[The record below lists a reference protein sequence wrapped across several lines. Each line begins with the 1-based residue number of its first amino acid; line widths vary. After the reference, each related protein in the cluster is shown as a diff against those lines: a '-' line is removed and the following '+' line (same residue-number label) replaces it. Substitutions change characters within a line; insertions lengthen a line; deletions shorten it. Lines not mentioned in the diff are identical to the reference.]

1 MRRRG
6 ADRTLRDYD
15 SMLPLDYAEQR
26 GHTSCVKLL
35 QNYHKRPLS
44 ATSHVTLTPPTATPT
59 LDEHGHV
66 QLKNPT
72 RQFSLTGES
81 MTSFDRRLPADG
93 EAQSEA
99 SMVESTEVGN
109 REEGEGERD
118 QWADSGH
125 VSWQNFFSIV

>member
-1 MRRRG
+1 MLYYRRG

-26 GHTSCVKLL
+26 GHTNCVKLL
-35 QNYHKRPLS
+35 QSYHKRPLS
-44 ATSHVTLTPPTATPT
+44 AASQVALTPPTATPT

-72 RQFSLTGES
+72 RRFSLTGES

-93 EAQSEA
+93 QAQSET
-99 SMVESTEVGN
+99 SMVESAEVEN
-109 REEGEGERD
+109 REEGEGEHD
-118 QWADSGH
+118 QWANSGQ
-125 VSWQNFFSIV
+125 VSLKKF